1 MGKQEEPPYS
11 TRLREPKCARG
22 IKGTKDSE
30 RMEEEGLEAMLLKIW
45 NLIPISMRKPHTAP
59 EVASRILVNPETALD
74 RHLP

>member
-1 MGKQEEPPYS
+1 
-11 TRLREPKCARG
+11 
-22 IKGTKDSE
+22 
-30 RMEEEGLEAMLLKIW
+30 MEEEGLEAMLLKIW